1 MRVMTRTGLGRA
13 LAITLR
19 RGGLGPILALSFA
32 VTPAQAQTTKRNPAA
47 AQALFDEAR
56 KLLDAGQYDQAC
68 PKFRQSF
75 DLDPGGGTLLNL
87 ADCYERQGLSASAWT
102 TFKDARVLAER
113 DGRQDRVEYARDHI
127 NQLESRLA
135 YLTVRVPEP
144 SRVPGISVSV
154 DGAPIGEAAWGVAL
168 PVDPGQRV
176 VRAEA
181 PGKQAYERVV
191 DVPRATL
198 VRESLEIPP
207 LTDVPVEAPK
217 TAAAPV
223 LSNDGGGAP
232 EDPSTPSDGRATAG
246 WIVGGAGIVALG
258 VGGFFGLRAM
268 SRWDERNDLCRGGCT
283 QEAKDAGDDA
293 STAAN
298 LATIASGVGIVG
310 VGVGAFLLL
319 TSGGRERAS
328 ATTELPLWLEA
339 RSDGAEIM
347 LRSRW

>member
-1 MRVMTRTGLGRA
+1 MRVMTKQRLGRA
-13 LAITLR
+13 LAI
-19 RGGLGPILALSFA
+19 GLAPILALSFA
-32 VTPAQAQTTKRNPAA
+32 ASPVLAQASKRNAAA

-56 KLLDAGQYDQAC
+56 KLLDAGQYDKAC

-87 ADCYERQGLSASAWT
+87 ADCYERQGLSASAWS

-113 DGRQDRVEYARDHI
+113 DGRQDRVDYARDHI
-127 NQLESRLA
+127 GQLESRLA

-144 SRVPGISVSV
+144 SRVPGITVSV

-181 PGKQAYERVV
+181 PGKQPYERVV
-191 DVPRATL
+191 DVPQATL

-207 LTDVPVEAPK
+207 LSDVPAEAPVVV
-217 TAAAPV
+217 AAPT
-223 LSNDGGGAP
+223 LSQDGGGAP
-232 EDPSTPSDGRATAG
+232 EEPSDGRATAG
-246 WIVGGAGIVALG
+246 WLVGGAGLVALG

-268 SRWDERNDLCRGGCT
+268 SRWDERNDLCQGGCT
-283 QEAKDAGDDA
+283 PAAKTAGDDA
-293 STAAN
+293 QSAAN
-298 LATIASGVGIVG
+298 LATVGFGVGLVG

-319 TSGGRERAS
+319 TAGGREQA
-328 ATTELPLWLEA
+328 AHAAADAPLWVEA
-339 RSDGAEIM
+339 HADGAELM

>member
-1 MRVMTRTGLGRA
+1 MRVIRRQGLARS
-13 LAITLR
+13 LAIA
-19 RGGLGPILALSFA
+19 LGPITAVSLASL
-32 VTPAQAQTTKRNPAA
+32 PAQAQVTKRNAAA

-56 KLLDAGQYDQAC
+56 KLLEAEQYDQAC
-68 PKFRQSF
+68 PKFKQSF

-87 ADCYERQGLSASAWT
+87 ADCYERQGLSASAWS

-113 DGRQDRVEYARDHI
+113 DGRQDRVDYARDHI
-127 NQLESRLA
+127 TQLESRLA

-144 SRVPGISVSV
+144 SRAAGIIVSV

-181 PGKQAYERVV
+181 PGKQPYERVV

-207 LTDVPVEAPK
+207 LSDVPVEAP
-217 TAAAPV
+217 AAVAAPS
-223 LSNDGGGAP
+223 LSDDGGGDP
-232 EDPSTPSDGRATAG
+232 EDSSPSDGRATAG
-246 WIVGGAGIVALG
+246 YIVGGAGLVALG

-268 SRWDERNDLCRGGCT
+268 SRWDERNDLCQGGCT
-283 QEAKDAGDDA
+283 PAAKQAGDDA
-293 STAAN
+293 KSAAD
-298 LATIASGVGIVG
+298 LATIGVGVG
-310 VGVGAFLLL
+310 LAGLGVGAFLLL
-319 TSGGRERAS
+319 TSGGRERAPS
-328 ATTELPLWLEA
+328 AELPPVWVEA
-339 RSDGAEIM
+339 HAGGAELK

>member
-1 MRVMTRTGLGRA
+1 MRLMTRQGLGRA
-13 LAITLR
+13 LAI
-19 RGGLGPILALSFA
+19 GLAPVTALSFVA
-32 VTPAQAQTTKRNPAA
+32 PPAQAQATKRNSAA

-56 KLLDAGQYDQAC
+56 KLLDAEQYDAAC

-87 ADCYERQGLSASAWT
+87 ADCYERQGLSASAWS

-127 NQLESRLA
+127 AQLESRLA

-144 SRVPGISVSV
+144 SRVSGIIVSV

-191 DVPRATL
+191 EVPRATL

-207 LTDVPVEAPK
+207 LTDLPAQ
-217 TAAAPV
+217 AAAAVATPV
-223 LSNDGGGAP
+223 LSVDGGGGP
-232 EDPSTPSDGRATAG
+232 EEPSDGRATAG
-246 WIVGGAGIVALG
+246 WIVGGAGLVALG

-268 SRWDERNDLCRGGCT
+268 SRWDERNELCQGGCT
-283 QEAKDAGDDA
+283 SAAVTAGNDAKSAA
-293 STAAN
+293 S
-298 LATIASGVGIVG
+298 LATIGFGVGLVG
-310 VGVGAFLLL
+310 LGVGAFLLL
-319 TSGGRERAS
+319 TSGGREQAS
-328 ATTELPLWLEA
+328 SAAASSPLWVEA
-339 RSDGAEIM
+339 HADGAELM